1 MCSCR
6 ECNLSLSSKAPWKC
20 VYLKG
25 LYVCVYFKY
34 LCRWTEL
41 FGHLK
46 AIPWKGPFGNRF
58 SCGFMVTFPWIGD
71 ILQVTELIQMYTNET
86 LTMAQF
92 YFLTKS
98 RSRFK
103 AQFIK
108 EGEKKKTYAG
118 VRWFLT
124 LAQLILGPLQVGS
137 CLVGKKK
144 KKTAWDVEK
153 MFRMLQCSCGIWAHV
168 TVQR

>member
-1 MCSCR
+1 MC
-6 ECNLSLSSKAPWKC
+6 LSKRLVCLCIFQISLPLDWTLWAFKSHSLKRPLWK
-20 VYLKG
+20 L
-25 LYVCVYFKY
+25 
-34 LCRWTEL
+34 
-41 FGHLK
+41 
-46 AIPWKGPFGNRF
+46 F

-108 EGEKKKTYAG
+108 EGEEKKTYAG

-144 KKTAWDVEK
+144 KKKKKTAWDVEK

-168 TVQR
+168 TVQS